1 MDGFQNMFIYQP
13 TDSMKDFFEQE
24 KNFQNM
30 FLFINHHIVYKF
42 FLKKEKNE

>member
-1 MDGFQNMFIYQP
+1 MDGFQNMFIYEP

-30 FLFINHHIVYKF
+30 FIYKPPYSIQNF
-42 FLKKEKNE
+42 FKKEKNE